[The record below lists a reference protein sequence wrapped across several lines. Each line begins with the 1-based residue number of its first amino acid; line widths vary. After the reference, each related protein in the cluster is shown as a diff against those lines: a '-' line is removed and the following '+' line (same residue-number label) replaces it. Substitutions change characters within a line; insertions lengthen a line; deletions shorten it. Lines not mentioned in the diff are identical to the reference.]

1 MNNKIINYKN
11 INNAWDK
18 LKFLAT
24 VKDETNKHYI
34 DIQTIRY
41 SEIHVK
47 NTLVF
52 AR

>member
-11 INNAWDK
+11 INNSWDK
-18 LKFLAT
+18 LNFLAT

-34 DIQTIRY
+34 DIQAIRY

-52 AR
+52 AG